1 MFKLSVNNLFSQV
14 FSINSINRLILMLKF
29 GKTENKK
36 MCYYKYPNSYSAYTL
51 YNYLLFFSESHKKEY
66 NKRNAEN
73 RIKEISDFV

>member
-1 MFKLSVNNLFSQV
+1 
-14 FSINSINRLILMLKF
+14 MLKF
-29 GKTENKK
+29 GKIENKK